1 MLAESKVCVPLGL
14 NSSFMTFPKVK
25 IESRQGMD
33 FMLDFFGVHP
43 HDRLMTLF

>member
-1 MLAESKVCVPLGL
+1 MLAESKVCVPLGP

-33 FMLDFFGVHP
+33 FMLDFFVFIHIHMAG
-43 HDRLMTLF
+43 L